1 MITLKDKIQND
12 LSSSLNNFDLLF
24 VINSSSKTYYLS
36 TQSQTLDGI
45 YYDDLIMKV
54 GGLKESI
61 NLRDKKIKLS
71 GTSISINNAEM
82 SGIRFSDT
90 IVGEMSGGVVDIYI
104 KTQSCE
110 SLDDC
115 NTIASLKITGVTHDS
130 SKVSLKC
137 EDRYIDEFH
146 KELPRVDDT
155 LYEGKNTF
163 VGDNEKRIPILYGHL
178 ENAPAVVYINNSNV
192 QSPFSDNNIF
202 IVPDRAF

>member
-1 MITLKDKIQND
+1 MIELTPKIKND
-12 LSSSLNNFDLLF
+12 LSSSINNFDLLF
-24 VINSSSKTYYLS
+24 IINSSSKTYYLS

-71 GTSISINNAEM
+71 GTSITINNAEM

-90 IVGEMSGGVVDIYI
+90 IVGEMTGGVIDIYI

-115 NTIASLKITGVTHDS
+115 NKIASLKITGITHDS
-130 SKVSLKC
+130 SKIDLKC
-137 EDRYIDEFH
+137 EDRFIDEFH
-146 KELPRVDDT
+146 KELPLSEHT
-155 LYEGKNTF
+155 LYQDEQTF
-163 VGDNEKRIPILYGHL
+163 VGDNERRIPVLYGHL
-178 ENAPAVVYINNSNV
+178 KQAPAVVYIDDHETDSNC
-192 QSPFSDNNIF
+192 S
-202 IVPDRAF
+202 R

>member
-90 IVGEMSGGVVDIYI
+90 IVGEMSGGIVDIYI

-130 SKVSLKC
+130 SKIDLKC
-137 EDRYIDEFH
+137 EDRFIDEIVASQGEFE
-146 KELPRVDDT
+146 KDDP
-155 LYEGKNTF
+155 LRPKYCLVLDDILISIIIKN
-163 VGDNEKRIPILYGHL
+163 KRK
-178 ENAPAVVYINNSNV
+178 
-192 QSPFSDNNIF
+192 
-202 IVPDRAF
+202 